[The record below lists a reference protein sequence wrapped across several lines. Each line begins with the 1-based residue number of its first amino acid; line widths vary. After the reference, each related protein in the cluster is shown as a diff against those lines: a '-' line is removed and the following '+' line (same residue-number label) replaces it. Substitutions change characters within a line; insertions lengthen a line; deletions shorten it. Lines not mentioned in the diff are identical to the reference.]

1 MAVRTIS
8 TKLAVEGEAEYKQ
21 KIASCNSELKTLKS
35 SLALVQSEYK
45 NNANSMEALTAKGE
59 ALSAM
64 QTAQAKKVAEL
75 EKALENCQ
83 KAQTAYAD
91 RVAAAEANV
100 SKYEQAL
107 AELKDSTGD
116 TSEEQAALTAELE
129 KWKEELANAEAGQNA
144 AERGV
149 ENWQQQLNKAKI
161 ELNETNEAISENDKY
176 LDEAKK
182 STDGCATSIDKF
194 GNKVKDSKD
203 GITQLAAALAAAGV
217 AKSVKEIAD
226 ALMECSQAAAG
237 FETALAKVSTL
248 ADTSVVSMDTIKAQL
263 VSLSG
268 ETGVAVESLAEA
280 TYQALS
286 AGVDTANV
294 VDFVST
300 ATKLSVAGFTESA
313 TAVDVVTTALNA
325 YGLAGSDAE
334 KVASMLVKTQDL
346 GKTSVGELAAT
357 MGRVI
362 PTAAAYNV
370 SLDQLSASYAIITAS
385 GTNTA
390 IATTN
395 LGAMFNEL
403 ASEGGT
409 VATIL
414 EEQTGKSFAELMAD
428 GASLGDVISILSDS
442 VDGNSTAFSNLW
454 SSTTAGQAALTLL
467 NQGSEK
473 FNDMRSRASLSRP
486 ITRHSSRRRSRTWHK
501 QPWPP
506 LSSLPLWPRRDRSTT
521 PRRRRTPRSLP
532 NGPIPLHI
540 RPERSASTRAASIV
554 ASRLTPHRRIGR
566 RTPRRACGPRSPI
579 PPKSGRSGPSPSG
592 PMTHIAPGP
601 RSPTLKRNG
610 RPISTITYGSP
621 GFTGGR
627 RLRTWTL

>member
-149 ENWQQQLNKAKI
+149 ENWKQQLNKAKI

-226 ALMECSQAAAG
+226 ALMECSQPR
-237 FETALAKVSTL
+237 
-248 ADTSVVSMDTIKAQL
+248 
-263 VSLSG
+263 
-268 ETGVAVESLAEA
+268 
-280 TYQALS
+280 
-286 AGVDTANV
+286 
-294 VDFVST
+294 
-300 ATKLSVAGFTESA
+300 
-313 TAVDVVTTALNA
+313 
-325 YGLAGSDAE
+325 
-334 KVASMLVKTQDL
+334 
-346 GKTSVGELAAT
+346 
-357 MGRVI
+357 RV
-362 PTAAAYNV
+362 
-370 SLDQLSASYAIITAS
+370 
-385 GTNTA
+385 
-390 IATTN
+390 
-395 LGAMFNEL
+395 
-403 ASEGGT
+403 
-409 VATIL
+409 
-414 EEQTGKSFAELMAD
+414 
-428 GASLGDVISILSDS
+428 
-442 VDGNSTAFSNLW
+442 
-454 SSTTAGQAALTLL
+454 
-467 NQGSEK
+467 
-473 FNDMRSRASLSRP
+473 
-486 ITRHSSRRRSRTWHK
+486 SRRPSPRF
-501 QPWPP
+501 PP
-506 LSSLPLWPRRDRSTT
+506 L
-521 PRRRRTPRSLP
+521 
-532 NGPIPLHI
+532 
-540 RPERSASTRAASIV
+540 
-554 ASRLTPHRRIGR
+554 
-566 RTPRRACGPRSPI
+566 PI
-579 PPKSGRSGPSPSG
+579 PPSSLWTRSKPS
-592 PMTHIAPGP
+592 
-601 RSPTLKRNG
+601 L
-610 RPISTITYGSP
+610 
-621 GFTGGR
+621 
-627 RLRTWTL
+627 

>member
-1 MAVRTIS
+1 M
-8 TKLAVEGEAEYKQ
+8 
-21 KIASCNSELKTLKS
+21 
-35 SLALVQSEYK
+35 QSEYK

-237 FETALAKVSTL
+237 FRDGPRQGFHPCRYLRRLYGHDQSPACEPLRRDGRSRW
-248 ADTSVVSMDTIKAQL
+248 
-263 VSLSG
+263 SLSPRPPIKPW
-268 ETGVAVESLAEA
+268 
-280 TYQALS
+280 S

-362 PTAAAYNV
+362 PTR
-370 SLDQLSASYAIITAS
+370 
-385 GTNTA
+385 
-390 IATTN
+390 
-395 LGAMFNEL
+395 
-403 ASEGGT
+403 GG
-409 VATIL
+409 V
-414 EEQTGKSFAELMAD
+414 
-428 GASLGDVISILSDS
+428 
-442 VDGNSTAFSNLW
+442 
-454 SSTTAGQAALTLL
+454 
-467 NQGSEK
+467 
-473 FNDMRSRASLSRP
+473 
-486 ITRHSSRRRSRTWHK
+486 
-501 QPWPP
+501 
-506 LSSLPLWPRRDRSTT
+506 
-521 PRRRRTPRSLP
+521 
-532 NGPIPLHI
+532 
-540 RPERSASTRAASIV
+540 
-554 ASRLTPHRRIGR
+554 
-566 RTPRRACGPRSPI
+566 
-579 PPKSGRSGPSPSG
+579 
-592 PMTHIAPGP
+592 
-601 RSPTLKRNG
+601 
-610 RPISTITYGSP
+610 
-621 GFTGGR
+621 
-627 RLRTWTL
+627 

>member
-217 AKSVKEIAD
+217 A
-226 ALMECSQAAAG
+226 
-237 FETALAKVSTL
+237 TRTR
-248 ADTSVVSMDTIKAQL
+248 
-263 VSLSG
+263 
-268 ETGVAVESLAEA
+268 
-280 TYQALS
+280 
-286 AGVDTANV
+286 
-294 VDFVST
+294 
-300 ATKLSVAGFTESA
+300 
-313 TAVDVVTTALNA
+313 
-325 YGLAGSDAE
+325 
-334 KVASMLVKTQDL
+334 
-346 GKTSVGELAAT
+346 
-357 MGRVI
+357 GRV
-362 PTAAAYNV
+362 
-370 SLDQLSASYAIITAS
+370 SRSARITAS
-385 GTNTA
+385 PVTSRPPSKVGTDRRRPLSARSRQRASYSIPRFPSALSTA
-390 IATTN
+390 I
-395 LGAMFNEL
+395 
-403 ASEGGT
+403 
-409 VATIL
+409 
-414 EEQTGKSFAELMAD
+414 
-428 GASLGDVISILSDS
+428 
-442 VDGNSTAFSNLW
+442 STSAFS
-454 SSTTAGQAALTLL
+454 
-467 NQGSEK
+467 
-473 FNDMRSRASLSRP
+473 SR
-486 ITRHSSRRRSRTWHK
+486 
-501 QPWPP
+501 
-506 LSSLPLWPRRDRSTT
+506 
-521 PRRRRTPRSLP
+521 
-532 NGPIPLHI
+532 
-540 RPERSASTRAASIV
+540 
-554 ASRLTPHRRIGR
+554 
-566 RTPRRACGPRSPI
+566 
-579 PPKSGRSGPSPSG
+579 
-592 PMTHIAPGP
+592 
-601 RSPTLKRNG
+601 
-610 RPISTITYGSP
+610 
-621 GFTGGR
+621 
-627 RLRTWTL
+627 

>member
-129 KWKEELANAEAGQNA
+129 KWKEELANAEAGQTA

-268 ETGVAVESLAEA
+268 ETGRRG
-280 TYQALS
+280 
-286 AGVDTANV
+286 GV
-294 VDFVST
+294 
-300 ATKLSVAGFTESA
+300 
-313 TAVDVVTTALNA
+313 
-325 YGLAGSDAE
+325 
-334 KVASMLVKTQDL
+334 
-346 GKTSVGELAAT
+346 
-357 MGRVI
+357 
-362 PTAAAYNV
+362 
-370 SLDQLSASYAIITAS
+370 
-385 GTNTA
+385 
-390 IATTN
+390 
-395 LGAMFNEL
+395 
-403 ASEGGT
+403 
-409 VATIL
+409 
-414 EEQTGKSFAELMAD
+414 
-428 GASLGDVISILSDS
+428 
-442 VDGNSTAFSNLW
+442 
-454 SSTTAGQAALTLL
+454 
-467 NQGSEK
+467 
-473 FNDMRSRASLSRP
+473 
-486 ITRHSSRRRSRTWHK
+486 SRRGH
-501 QPWPP
+501 
-506 LSSLPLWPRRDRSTT
+506 LSSL
-521 PRRRRTPRSLP
+521 
-532 NGPIPLHI
+532 
-540 RPERSASTRAASIV
+540 V
-554 ASRLTPHRRIGR
+554 
-566 RTPRRACGPRSPI
+566 
-579 PPKSGRSGPSPSG
+579 
-592 PMTHIAPGP
+592 
-601 RSPTLKRNG
+601 
-610 RPISTITYGSP
+610 
-621 GFTGGR
+621 GGR
-627 RLRTWTL
+627 GHRERGRFCLYRDKAIRRGLYGVSDRR

>member
-83 KAQTAYAD
+83 KAPNSPTPTAS
-91 RVAAAEANV
+91 RRRRPT
-100 SKYEQAL
+100 SRSMSQAL

-129 KWKEELANAEAGQNA
+129 KWKEELANAEAGQTA

-313 TAVDVVTTALNA
+313 TA
-325 YGLAGSDAE
+325 
-334 KVASMLVKTQDL
+334 
-346 GKTSVGELAAT
+346 
-357 MGRVI
+357 R
-362 PTAAAYNV
+362 
-370 SLDQLSASYAIITAS
+370 
-385 GTNTA
+385 
-390 IATTN
+390 
-395 LGAMFNEL
+395 
-403 ASEGGT
+403 
-409 VATIL
+409 
-414 EEQTGKSFAELMAD
+414 
-428 GASLGDVISILSDS
+428 
-442 VDGNSTAFSNLW
+442 
-454 SSTTAGQAALTLL
+454 
-467 NQGSEK
+467 
-473 FNDMRSRASLSRP
+473 
-486 ITRHSSRRRSRTWHK
+486 
-501 QPWPP
+501 
-506 LSSLPLWPRRDRSTT
+506 
-521 PRRRRTPRSLP
+521 
-532 NGPIPLHI
+532 
-540 RPERSASTRAASIV
+540 
-554 ASRLTPHRRIGR
+554 
-566 RTPRRACGPRSPI
+566 
-579 PPKSGRSGPSPSG
+579 
-592 PMTHIAPGP
+592 
-601 RSPTLKRNG
+601 
-610 RPISTITYGSP
+610 
-621 GFTGGR
+621 
-627 RLRTWTL
+627 